1 MDRSAV
7 VGRRGRVRR
16 VGAALA
22 LACLGAAVGIVVGP
36 APATAAEQTVGSGA
50 LDWGVRA
57 SFRGYVTAPIAA
69 GSITTAGGAV
79 TNADGTFRFPVT
91 GGVADTTGAAADVA
105 TGGSVRFTGHGGEL
119 DLWISALRVVLAGGT
134 GTLVADVSSKPLE
147 EPEPVVFDDVALAA
161 LDLSG
166 VTPAVGSGGVTWP
179 AVPATLTES
188 GAAAFAG
195 FYPAGTPLD
204 PVTLAVTFATGT
216 STTTAGTGP
225 STTVAPSTTSTTPA
239 TTATTA
245 TTVAPTSTVAPTTS
259 PATSPAGVGA
269 VGTTTTAA
277 AGASTTV
284 AAAAVGAGQGT
295 LPRTGAGS
303 LVPAAVGALCALG
316 GGALRVSARRAA
328 RSRRAR
334 A

>member
-36 APATAAEQTVGSGA
+36 VPATAAEQTVGSGA

-57 SFRGYVTAPIAA
+57 SFRGYVTGPIAA
-69 GSITTAGGAV
+69 GSITTADGAV

-119 DLWISALRVVLAGGT
+119 DLRISALRVVLAGGT

-216 STTTAGTGP
+216 STTTAATGP
-225 STTVAPSTTSTTPA
+225 STTVAPGTTSTTP
-239 TTATTA
+239 TTTV

-269 VGTTTTAA
+269 VGATTTAP

-295 LPRTGAGS
+295 LPRTGSGS